1 MSSNEVKVGALTL
14 GGIGLLAGIITFL
27 GAFSF
32 SGSGYKLQISYPQ
45 VGGLMPR
52 HVVRYAGVQ
61 VGTVKE
67 VNVNGDSVDVVADIN
82 KDIKIPKGA
91 VFSLGSDGI
100 LGERF
105 VDVLP
110 PVKMTGQYIH
120 PGDKLEGEQGTGLD
134 EFMNASSKVL
144 AKVEGIAEA
153 LNNVFGDPEVQRSMR
168 DGFVNARDIS
178 NNMNTFTKVMAD
190 VAVANQQEIN
200 LMVQQM
206 SEMAVRMNNAA
217 SQMENIMVE
226 TNKGGA
232 GQNMARIIE
241 NLANASG
248 RIEKATELLE
258 KVATD
263 PQTEADIKATL
274 HNAREAS
281 DKANRMLGVLDTAK
295 VQADVTRSV
304 KGSDWRSNLGVTF
317 TPKEDTFVYI
327 GGYDIG
333 DANKLDLSLGKN
345 FGSAAV
351 SMGAMQGEFGVG
363 FDYRLGNSFKLY
375 SQVYD
380 FNDTK
385 VKVGG
390 ELKLTDNLSLLGEQ
404 TDVRNG
410 NKNNTYVGLRSYF

>member
-14 GGIGLLAGIITFL
+14 GGVGLLAGIITFL

-32 SGSGYKLQISYPQ
+32 SGGGYELQISYPQ
-45 VGGLMPR
+45 VGGLMPG

-67 VNVNGDSVDVVADIN
+67 VNVQGDSVDVVADIN

-91 VFSLGSDGI
+91 IFSLGSDGI

-120 PGDKLEGEQGTGLD
+120 PGDKLDGEQGTGLD

-190 VAVANQQEIN
+190 VAVANQQEIT

-206 SEMAVRMNNAA
+206 GEMAARMNNAA
-217 SQMENIMVE
+217 GQMENIMVE
-226 TNKGGA
+226 TNQGGA

-295 VQADVTRSV
+295 IQADVSRSV
-304 KGSDWRSNLGVTF
+304 KGKDWRSNLGVTF
-317 TPKEDTFVYI
+317 TPNEDTFMYI

-333 DANKLDLSLGKN
+333 DSNKLDLSLGKQ
-345 FGSAAV
+345 FGQAAV

-363 FDYRLGNSFKLY
+363 FDYKLGNSFKLY

-385 VKVGG
+385 VKIGG

-404 TDVRNG
+404 TDVRKG
-410 NKNNTYVGLRSYF
+410 NRNNTYVGLRSYF

>member
-45 VGGLMPR
+45 VGGLMPG

-217 SQMENIMVE
+217 SQMENSWLRQIRV
-226 TNKGGA
+226 A
-232 GQNMARIIE
+232 LDRIWQESLKI
-241 NLANASG
+241 
-248 RIEKATELLE
+248 LLMPAAE
-258 KVATD
+258 SKK
-263 PQTEADIKATL
+263 PRNYWK
-274 HNAREAS
+274 
-281 DKANRMLGVLDTAK
+281 
-295 VQADVTRSV
+295 RSQQI
-304 KGSDWRSNLGVTF
+304 R
-317 TPKEDTFVYI
+317 
-327 GGYDIG
+327 
-333 DANKLDLSLGKN
+333 
-345 FGSAAV
+345 
-351 SMGAMQGEFGVG
+351 
-363 FDYRLGNSFKLY
+363 R
-375 SQVYD
+375 
-380 FNDTK
+380 
-385 VKVGG
+385 
-390 ELKLTDNLSLLGEQ
+390 LKLISKLLCITPEKQ
-404 TDVRNG
+404 VIRLTECWEFWIRQRCR
-410 NKNNTYVGLRSYF
+410 LM

>member
-27 GAFSF
+27 GAFSL

-45 VGGLMPR
+45 VGGLMPG

-304 KGSDWRSNLGVTF
+304 KGSDWRNNLGVTF